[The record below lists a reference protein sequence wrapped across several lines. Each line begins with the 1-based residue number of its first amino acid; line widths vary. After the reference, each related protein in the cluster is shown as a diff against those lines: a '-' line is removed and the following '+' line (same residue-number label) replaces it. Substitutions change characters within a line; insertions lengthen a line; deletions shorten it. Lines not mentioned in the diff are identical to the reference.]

1 MHHLEALVVRVL
13 IGAIVAVRAEPGRA
27 LVHLDGEGADLVAH
41 LKQVPF
47 RSTARRRVLGAGGG
61 GGGGV
66 LCVVRPHLGVRC
78 HRRRV
83 DELAALLVVIVGRRR
98 RRRFFDL
105 ERNICAFT

>member
-61 GGGGV
+61 GV
-66 LCVVRPHLGVRC
+66 VCVVRPHLGVRC

>member
-47 RSTARRRVLGAGGG
+47 RSTARRRVLGAGG
-61 GGGGV
+61 V
-66 LCVVRPHLGVRC
+66 VVCVVRPHLGVRC

>member
-47 RSTARRRVLGAGGG
+47 RSTARRRVLG

-66 LCVVRPHLGVRC
+66 VCVVRPHLGVRC